1 MGGSDVNMSIL
12 KIARL
17 GHPVLREKS
26 PIIDAVDI
34 GTRAV
39 QQLVDDMIRTMH
51 DYRGVGLAA
60 PQVHRNVRLLIAD
73 GLPVGDRG
81 RRHQREP
88 LVLFNPEISRTG
100 TDIIEEPERCLSL
113 PGIRG
118 MVPRAREIAIVGLDR
133 HGGRVEIKADGRA
146 ARLFQHE
153 MDHLDG
159 ALFLDRM
166 SSLRS
171 LTYVED
177 YADQTEIF

>member
-1 MGGSDVNMSIL
+1 MSIL

-17 GHPVLREKS
+17 GHPMLRERARG
-26 PIIDAVDI
+26 IDAGDI
-34 GTRAV
+34 GTTAI
-39 QQLVDDMIRTMH
+39 QQLVDDMIRTMQ
-51 DYRGVGLAA
+51 DYGGVGLAA
-60 PQVHRNVRLLIAD
+60 PQVHHNVRILIAE
-73 GLPVGDRG
+73 GPALAVGNRR
-81 RRHQREP
+81 RRHDQGVP
-88 LVLFNPEISRTG
+88 IVLFNPEIAPTG
-100 TDIIEEPERCLSL
+100 TGIVEECERCLSV

-118 MVPRAREIAIVGLDR
+118 VVPRAREIAIVGLDR
-133 HGGRVEIKADGRA
+133 RGQRIEIKADGVA

-177 YADQTEIF
+177 YADETLIF